1 MDPSYPL
8 RGLLEIILQNLP
20 VGYAFGVGVLASV
33 SVCGFPLLVAYV
45 GYYLEG
51 GERRLLRALGLGL
64 LATLGFVVIFS
75 AAGIVMTLAGQS
87 LSRAFP
93 WLGVVAGA
101 GLIGVGIWHLR
112 GKLLGFTSPLHLPA
126 GRGPLAFFLLGLV
139 YGVVSL
145 GCSLPIFLVLVGWSF
160 SSQGALGGL
169 REFIS
174 YGLGMGSVIVVVS
187 LASALAKEALIR
199 RLRSLMPWMKWITG
213 IVLIVAGV
221 YIIYQEVLYAL

>member
-1 MDPSYPL
+1 MDLSSPL
-8 RGLLEIILQNLP
+8 RGLLQTFVQNLP
-20 VGYAFGVGVLASV
+20 VGYAFGAGVLASV

-64 LATLGFVVIFS
+64 LATLGFAVLFS
-75 AAGIVMTLAGQS
+75 VAGIVLHYAGQS
-87 LSRAFP
+87 LTQAFP
-93 WLGVVAGA
+93 WLGVVAGV

-112 GKLLGFTSPLHLPA
+112 GKLLGFTSPLQLPK
-126 GRGPLAFFLLGLV
+126 GRGPLAFFLFGLV

-145 GCSLPIFLVLVGWSF
+145 GCSLPIFLVLVGWAF
-160 SSQGALGGL
+160 SSQGAVGGL

-187 LASALAKEALIR
+187 LASALAKEAIIR
-199 RLRSLMPWMKWITG
+199 RLRSLLPWMRWITG
-213 IVLIVAGV
+213 LVLIVAGV
-221 YIIYQEVLYAL
+221 YIVYQEVSYAL

>member
-1 MDPSYPL
+1 L
-8 RGLLEIILQNLP
+8 QTFLQNLP
-20 VGYAFGVGVLASV
+20 LGYAFGAGVLASV

-64 LATLGFVVIFS
+64 LATLGFAVLFS
-75 AAGIVMTLAGQS
+75 VAGIVLTLAGQS
-87 LSRAFP
+87 LTQAFP
-93 WLGVVAGA
+93 WLGVVAGLF
-101 GLIGVGIWHLR
+101 GGGIWHLR
-112 GKLLGFTSPLHLPA
+112 GKLLGFTSPLQLPK
-126 GRGPLAFFLLGLV
+126 GRGPLAFFLFGLV

-145 GCSLPIFLVLVGWSF
+145 GCSLPIFLVLVGWAF
-160 SSQGALGGL
+160 SSQGAVGGL

-187 LASALAKEALIR
+187 LASALAKDAIIR

-213 IVLIVAGV
+213 LVLIVAGV
-221 YIIYQEVLYAL
+221 YIIYQEVSYAL